1 MKLRTWTALWTIY
14 LVWGSTYL
22 GIKVM
27 VRTMPAFL
35 SAGLRFG
42 LAGAILATVLALRG
56 RSLRV
61 SRRELAA
68 SAAMGATL
76 LTFGVGVVTLAE
88 TRIASSVAAIIASS
102 VPLQVVLL
110 RSLARERVSRATL
123 AGVVAGLCG
132 VALVVVPASGGGSS
146 LTGLLIMLSASV
158 SWSLG
163 SFFSRRLPL
172 PADPFVATVWEML
185 AAGLFLG
192 VLGLAAG
199 EAADV
204 HPAAF
209 SGASLGAFA
218 YLVVAGSLVGFSAY
232 VWLLHHVPI
241 SKVVTHQYVNPVVAV
256 LLGAAFLSEKLAWT
270 TLLGAVLI
278 VGSVFAVVRQETVP
292 AAEPALEPV
301 S

>member
-1 MKLRTWTALWTIY
+1 VKLRTWTALWTIY

-172 PADPFVATVWEML
+172 PADPFVATAWEML

-199 EAADV
+199 EAADL

>member
-1 MKLRTWTALWTIY
+1 VKLRTWTALWTIY

-42 LAGAILATVLALRG
+42 LAGAILAAVLALRG

-172 PADPFVATVWEML
+172 PADPFVATAWEML

>member
-1 MKLRTWTALWTIY
+1 MKLRTWTALWTVY

-27 VRTMPAFL
+27 VETMPAFL

-42 LAGAILATVLALRG
+42 LAGAILATALALRG

-68 SAAMGATL
+68 SAAMGAML

-88 TRIASSVAAIIASS
+88 TRIASGVAAIIASS

-110 RSLARERVSRATL
+110 RSLARERVPQATL
-123 AGVVAGLCG
+123 AGVAAGLCG
-132 VALVVVPASGGGSS
+132 VALVVVPGGSGGSS

-163 SFFSRRLPL
+163 SYFSRRLPL
-172 PADPFVATVWEML
+172 PADPFVATAWEML

-192 VLGLAAG
+192 VLGVAAG
-199 EAADV
+199 EAGDL

-232 VWLLHHVPI
+232 VWLLHNVPI

-270 TLLGAVLI
+270 TALGAVLI